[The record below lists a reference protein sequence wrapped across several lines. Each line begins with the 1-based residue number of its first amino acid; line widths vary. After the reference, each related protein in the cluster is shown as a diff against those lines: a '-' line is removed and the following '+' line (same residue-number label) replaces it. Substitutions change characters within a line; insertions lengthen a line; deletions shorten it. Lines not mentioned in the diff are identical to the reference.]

1 MNSEINRLRERFG
14 GLLVW
19 LLWAHVPLFGAA
31 AAWNKAMPVATAMMI
46 GAILAAIYH
55 LAWLRF
61 GTAPVTRYLASVV
74 LIGEPAFLLVLFSGH
89 PWQMDMHMYFFAVMA
104 LNIAWFDRMSL
115 ILAATATALHHLVLL
130 YLLPFLVFPGE
141 GNLARVALHAVIVVF
156 QMLVLIWV
164 SDKVRMAF
172 DRIGMMGDEL
182 VLKSIALEDRNRAVE
197 ESSHAKS
204 MFLANVSH
212 EIRSPINAVLGFSH
226 LLQRSAL
233 DPQQRDYVAK
243 LNSAGVSLLRLINDI
258 LDFSKNEAGKL
269 LLEAHDFDLRTAI
282 ASQVQLVTESAHE
295 KRLTIDVQIDDNIP
309 PLLIGDELRL
319 NQVVLNLLTNAIK
332 FTEKGGVMI
341 FAQNVDESEGYVT
354 IKCSVSD
361 SGIGMAPEQQR
372 NLFTSFTQADS
383 STTRRFGGTGLGLAI
398 SRQIVE
404 QMGGGIT
411 VQSAPNAG
419 SVFSF
424 AVRLKVSQSIPKPIL
439 PANTSLS
446 GLRVL
451 VADDSPASRDII
463 NETLDRWGLHAD
475 LVSSGAE
482 ALSLLENSK
491 IAGQAYDLV
500 LLDWKMP
507 TMDGLETLRAMQ
519 KSPHLQEMPITLMV
533 TAYPV
538 DEFLRD
544 SDRQAI
550 NAVLRK
556 PVDPHNLL
564 EILNQLFPPAA
575 QREMAALRPDMIALP
590 RLRDELHGLTVLLV
604 EDNAINREIAIEL
617 LTDAGLVVDWAE
629 DGRIACHK
637 VLAEDNCY
645 AAVLMDVQ
653 MPEMDGI
660 EATREIRRIRSAD
673 ELPIIAMTA
682 HAYDEERQRCLSAGM
697 NDHISK
703 PVDPKFLVARLE
715 RWLQPKAK
723 QHDRGQA
730 GLPVSNVDDLPESLP
745 PFDLVP
751 ALRRVNG
758 KTALLRRL
766 IIGFGESYKSVADD
780 LANLIATGA
789 DEEAGRLA
797 HTLKSVAGSLE
808 LPQVSSVAGQIEAR
822 LAQREL
828 SGIDG
833 LIQQL
838 SDEIAPA
845 VAAAEN
851 LAIAPA
857 TEWRTGQPAADY
869 AQIMAAFDTLYEQVQ
884 RRSLSARGSF
894 HIYASAIGLPAAA
907 CDSHPV
913 MQALMQLDYDA
924 AARLLEAQRPLTED
938 RAASA

>member
-14 GLLVW
+14 GLLVC

-31 AAWNKAMPVATAMMI
+31 AAWNKVMPIVTAMMI

-55 LAWLRF
+55 LTWLRF

-104 LNIAWFDRMSL
+104 LNIAWFDRMAL
-115 ILAATATALHHLVLL
+115 ILAAAATALHHLVLL

-172 DRIGMMGDEL
+172 DRIGMMGNEL

-212 EIRSPINAVLGFSH
+212 EIRTPINAVLGFSH

-269 LLEAHDFDLRTAI
+269 LLEAHDFDLRAAI

-332 FTEKGGVMI
+332 FTERGGVVI
-341 FAQNVDESEGYVT
+341 AAQKVEESGGYAT

-424 AVRLKVSQSIPKPIL
+424 AVRLKVSLSIPQPIS
-439 PANTSLS
+439 PANTTLS

-463 NETLDRWGLHAD
+463 NETLGRWGLHAD

-482 ALSLLENSK
+482 ALSRLERSK
-491 IAGQAYDLV
+491 TAGQAYDLV

-507 TMDGLETLRAMQ
+507 GMDGLETLRAMQ
-519 KSPHLQEMPITLMV
+519 KSPHLQDMPITLMV

-544 SDRQAI
+544 SDRRAI

-575 QREMAALRPDMIALP
+575 RQEMTALRPDIITLP
-590 RLRDELHGLTVLLV
+590 RLHDDLHGLTVLLV

-637 VLAEDNCY
+637 VLAEDTCY

-660 EATREIRRIRSAD
+660 EATREIRRTRSAD
-673 ELPIIAMTA
+673 QLPIIAMTA

-703 PVDPKFLVARLE
+703 PVDPRLLVAKLE
-715 RWLQPKAK
+715 RWLQPTA
-723 QHDRGQA
+723 GQGDKSQVEFSA
-730 GLPVSNVDDLPESLP
+730 VNVCDLPESLP
-745 PFDLVP
+745 PFDLGT

-766 IIGFGESYKSVADD
+766 ITGFGETYHSVADD
-780 LANLIATGA
+780 LANLIASGA
-789 DEEAGRLA
+789 HEDAGRLA

-808 LPQVSSVAGQIEAR
+808 LPRVSSLAGQIEAR
-822 LAQREL
+822 LAQRDLGGIDALIAEL
-828 SGIDG
+828 SN
-833 LIQQL
+833 
-838 SDEIAPA
+838 EIAPA
-845 VAAAEN
+845 VTAAAG
-851 LAIAPA
+851 LAIA
-857 TEWRTGQPAADY
+857 RTAERRITQPTTDCGQ
-869 AQIMAAFDTLYEQVQ
+869 IRAAFDALHAQVQ
-884 RRSLSARGSF
+884 RRSLSARKGF
-894 HIYASAIGLPAAA
+894 HLYASTIGLPAAA

-913 MQALMQLDYDA
+913 MQALIQLDYDA
-924 AARLLEAQRPLTED
+924 AARLLETQSPPNDD
-938 RAASA
+938 RAALV